1 MIIRNLVVGTDRNG
15 HKLCCGDVC
24 KDNSTGE
31 KVMLMYNSIQMR
43 VVGRTIGGTM
53 VDVKSIMLEKLFDGN
68 SENFNSLPDGKEWEE
83 LYKEELMKEK

>member
-24 KDNSTGE
+24 KDNSTGD

-43 VVGRTIGGTM
+43 VVGR
-53 VDVKSIMLEKLFDGN
+53 
-68 SENFNSLPDGKEWEE
+68 
-83 LYKEELMKEK
+83 